1 VKFDSA
7 VVIGAGPAGLWA
19 AESLGRAGI
28 SAWVFDHKPSLGR
41 KFLVAGRG
49 GLNITHSE
57 ELEVFASRYDNPKRW
72 LEMLLQFPPRQLKT
86 WFEELGV
93 ATYVGTSGRVFPRS
107 TRAPEILERWLER
120 LYELGSD
127 IRLGYKF
134 HGLSGE
140 GRSLEVV
147 FQKGQELSSVGAY
160 AVVFALGGASWPQ
173 TGSDGQWTEQF
184 ANMGVRINPFSPS
197 NVGWEYNWS
206 QEFLNVAEGKPLKNL
221 AVTCAGQR
229 VRGEL
234 LITKY
239 GLEGGALYQL
249 GRRLK
254 YDSSIEID
262 FKPDLTDEELRKKWR
277 NGDGLQDAAAKSWR
291 LSTAAI
297 ALIDETMK
305 PTDFKA
311 FLAAIRKC
319 SLRLNQPRPIAEAIS
334 SAGGIDWSEL
344 DDHLMLRRYP
354 GVFCAGEMID
364 WDAPTGGYL
373 LQGCYA
379 TGKIAGEGAVKWIAQ
394 RAEA

>member
-1 VKFDSA
+1 MKFHGA

-19 AESLGRAGI
+19 AESLGHAGI
-28 SAWVFDHKPSLGR
+28 TTWIFDHKPSLGR

-57 ELEVFASRYDNPKRW
+57 EIDLFASRYDNPKRW
-72 LEMLLQFPPRQLKT
+72 LEMLQRFPPQRLKT

-120 LYELGSD
+120 LYELGCD
-127 IRLGYKF
+127 IRLGCKF
-134 HGLSGE
+134 HQLSNQGD
-140 GRSLEVV
+140 SLEVV
-147 FQKGQELSSVGAY
+147 FQKGQELTQINPS

-173 TGSDGQWTEQF
+173 TGSDGQWSQQF
-184 ANMGVRINPFSPS
+184 ANMGIRINPFSPS
-197 NVGWEYNWS
+197 NVGWEYQWS
-206 QEFLNVAEGKPLKNL
+206 PEFLSIADGKPLKNL
-221 AVTCAGQR
+221 AVTCAGRR

-239 GLEGGALYQL
+239 GLEGGALYQV
-249 GRRLK
+249 GRELK
-254 YDSSIEID
+254 GDSSIEID

-277 NGDGLQDAAAKSWR
+277 NDDTLQEGAAKSWR
-291 LSTAAI
+291 LSSAAL
-297 ALIDETMK
+297 ALIEETMK
-305 PTDFKA
+305 PTDFK
-311 FLAAIRKC
+311 
-319 SLRLNQPRPIAEAIS
+319 SLLGAVRQCRLQLSRPRPINEAIS
-334 SAGGIDWSEL
+334 SAGGIDWHEF
-344 DDHLMLRRYP
+344 DHELMLRRHP

-379 TGKIAGEGAVKWIAQ
+379 TGKIAGEGAAKWIAN
-394 RAEA
+394 RAQA

>member
-1 VKFDSA
+1 MNFDGA

-19 AESLGRAGI
+19 AESLGHKGI
-28 SAWVFDHKPSLGR
+28 SSWIFDHKPSLGR

-57 ELEVFASRYDNPKRW
+57 EIELFATRYDNPKRW
-72 LEMLLQFPPRQLKT
+72 MEMLQLFPPQRLKT

-120 LYELGSD
+120 LYELGCD
-127 IRLGYKF
+127 IRLGCKF
-134 HGLSGE
+134 HHLSSN
-140 GRSLEVV
+140 GRSIEVV
-147 FQKGQELSSVGAY
+147 FQKGQELAPINAS

-173 TGSDGQWTEQF
+173 TGSDGQWSQQF
-184 ANMGVRINPFSPS
+184 ADMGIRINPFSPS
-197 NVGWEYNWS
+197 NVGWEYQWS
-206 QEFLNVAEGKPLKNL
+206 PDFLSVADGKPLKNL
-221 AVTCAGQR
+221 AVTCAGLR

-249 GRRLK
+249 GRQLK
-254 YDSSIEID
+254 SDSSIEID

-277 NGDGLQDAAAKSWR
+277 NDVTLQEGAAKYWR
-291 LSTAAI
+291 LSSAAI
-297 ALIDETMK
+297 ALIEETMK
-305 PTDFKA
+305 PNDFKSL
-311 FLAAIRKC
+311 LAAVRQC
-319 SLRLNQPRPIAEAIS
+319 QLRLTQPRPINEAIS
-334 SAGGIDWSEL
+334 SAGGIDWNEL
-344 DDHLMLRRYP
+344 NDELMLRRYP

-379 TGKIAGEGAVKWIAQ
+379 TGNIAGEGAVKWIAQ
-394 RAEA
+394 HAQA

>member
-1 VKFDSA
+1 VKADGA

-19 AESLGRAGI
+19 AESLGVAGSSVWI
-28 SAWVFDHKPSLGR
+28 FDHKPSLGR

-57 ELEVFASRYDNPKRW
+57 ELDLFASRYDNPKRW
-72 LEMLLQFPPRQLKT
+72 AAILERFPPHRLKT

-93 ATYVGTSGRVFPRS
+93 PTYIGTSGRVFPRS

-120 LYELGSD
+120 LYGLGCD
-127 IRLGYKF
+127 IRLGYRF
-134 HGLSGE
+134 QRLAVNGG
-140 GRSLEVV
+140 SLEVL
-147 FQKGQELSSVGAY
+147 FEKGQEVLAVNAS

-173 TGSDGQWTEQF
+173 TGSDGQWTQQF
-184 ANMGVRINPFSPS
+184 ANMGIQINAFSPS
-197 NVGWEYNWS
+197 NVGWEYQWS
-206 QEFLNVAEGKPLKNL
+206 PEFLSVAEGKPLKNL
-221 AVTCAGQR
+221 AVTCAGQK

-254 YDSSIEID
+254 LDSSIEID
-262 FKPDLTDEELRKKWR
+262 FKPDLTNEELQKKWR
-277 NGDGLQDAAAKSWR
+277 NGLNLQESASKYWR
-291 LSTAAI
+291 LSPAAM
-297 ALIDETMK
+297 ALIGEIMK
-305 PTDFKA
+305 PTDFDSL
-311 FLAAIRKC
+311 LAAVRRC
-319 SLRLNQPRPIAEAIS
+319 HLRLQHPRPIAEAIS
-334 SAGGIDWSEL
+334 SAGGVEWSEL
-344 DDHLMLRRYP
+344 DDYLMLRQIP

-379 TGKIAGEGAVKWIAQ
+379 TGKIAGEGAAKWIAQ
-394 RAEA
+394 AAEA

>member
-1 VKFDSA
+1 VKFDGA

-19 AESLGRAGI
+19 AESLGSAGI
-28 SAWVFDHKPSLGR
+28 SVWIFDHKPSLGR

-57 ELEVFASRYDNPKRW
+57 ELDLFASRYDNPKRW
-72 LEMLLQFPPRQLKT
+72 AAMLQRFPPHRLKT

-93 ATYVGTSGRVFPRS
+93 PTYVGTSGRVFPRS
-107 TRAPEILERWLER
+107 MRAPEILERWLER
-120 LYELGSD
+120 LYELGCD
-127 IRLGYKF
+127 IRLGYQF
-134 HGLSGE
+134 HQLSSN

-147 FQKGQELSSVGAY
+147 FQKGEEFSPVNAS

-173 TGSDGQWTEQF
+173 TGSDGQWTQQF
-184 ANMGVRINPFSPS
+184 ASMGIHINPFSPS
-197 NVGWEYNWS
+197 NVGWEYDWS
-206 QEFLNVAEGKPLKNL
+206 PEFLRVAEGKPLKNL

-249 GRRLK
+249 GRWLK
-254 YDSSIEID
+254 MDSSIEID
-262 FKPDLTDEELRKKWR
+262 FKPDLTDEELQKKWR
-277 NGDGLQDAAAKSWR
+277 NGYSLQEAASKYWR
-291 LSTAAI
+291 LSPAAM

-305 PTDFKA
+305 PSDVNSL
-311 FLAAIRKC
+311 LAAVRRC
-319 SLRLNQPRPIAEAIS
+319 NVRLKQPRPIGEAIS
-334 SAGGIDWSEL
+334 SAGGVDWSEL
-344 DDHLMLRRYP
+344 DDYLMLQRIP

-394 RAEA
+394 AAEA